1 MSDET
6 KKTSMKMATWAM
18 MTNMPLRLKA
28 EITIKMLLAGSD
40 EKKRREIMHNVGERR
55 RLTLPR
61 DKIEWYSS
69 IDQKACK
76 QCKICLNFC
85 PKGVYSEESDG
96 SIAVTHP
103 YECVML
109 CTGCEGRCPEGAISF
124 PDRNDF
130 YRYVYYI

>member
-6 KKTSMKMATWAM
+6 KKTSMKMVTWAV

-28 EITIKMLLAGSD
+28 EITIKMLLAGSE
-40 EKKRREIMHNVGERR
+40 EKKCREM
-55 RLTLPR
+55 
-61 DKIEWYSS
+61 
-69 IDQKACK
+69 
-76 QCKICLNFC
+76 
-85 PKGVYSEESDG
+85 SDG

-109 CTGCEGRCPEGAISF
+109 CIGCEGRCPEGAISF

-130 YRYVYYI
+130 YRYVYYV

>member
-1 MSDET
+1 MSDKT
-6 KKTSMKMATWAM
+6 RKKAMKMTALAM
-18 MTNMPLRLKA
+18 MANMPLRLKA
-28 EITIKMLLAGSD
+28 ETAIKMLLAGSD
-40 EKKRREIMHNVGERR
+40 EKKRREIMHNVSERR

-61 DKIEWYSS
+61 DKIEWYPS

-85 PKGVYSEESDG
+85 PKGVYSEEKEG
-96 SIAVTHP
+96 SIVVTNP

-124 PDRNDF
+124 PDRKDF
-130 YRYVYYI
+130 YRYVYYV

>member
-6 KKTSMKMATWAM
+6 RKKSIKVAVWAM
-18 MTNMPLRLKA
+18 MANMPLKLKA
-28 EITIKMLLAGSD
+28 EITLKTLLVGSD
-40 EKKRREIMHNVGERR
+40 ERKRREIMHGISERR

-61 DKIEWYSS
+61 DKIEWYPS

-85 PKGVYSEESDG
+85 PKGVYSEENDW
-96 SIAVTHP
+96 SIAVTNP

-124 PDRNDF
+124 PDRKDF
-130 YRYVYYI
+130 QKYVYYV